1 MPQQSKEKVLLKY
14 KISIYKHINV
24 LSNENSGKSKRHPP
38 SSTTR
43 FTGKTIT
50 EKIRITNSIGV
61 KFNE

>member
-1 MPQQSKEKVLLKY
+1 MHQQSKQKVLLKY

-24 LSNENSGKSKRHPP
+24 LSNENSRKSKRHPS

-43 FTGKTIT
+43 STRKTIN
-50 EKIRITNSIGV
+50 EKIRITNFRGI